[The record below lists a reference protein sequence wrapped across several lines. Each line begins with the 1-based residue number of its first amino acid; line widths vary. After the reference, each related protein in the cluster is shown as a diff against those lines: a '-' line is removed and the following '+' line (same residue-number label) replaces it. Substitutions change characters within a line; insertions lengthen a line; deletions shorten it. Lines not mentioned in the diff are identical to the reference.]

1 MARESLPHCR
11 STNSQ
16 RKQHLFSE
24 LLSIPDFFY
33 LISLLSFA
41 HSSTLLSL
49 FFNFQS
55 FVFNALRTLCAKH
68 PGVWGLPIPK
78 IQSTED
84 QNDTKPS
91 QFRFHSRA
99 MPASHF
105 HRSPV
110 PLSRGRTR

>member
-1 MARESLPHCR
+1 MVRESLPHCR

-24 LLSIPDFFY
+24 LLY
-33 LISLLSFA
+33 LLNFLYLVSLLSLA

-49 FFNFQS
+49 FCNFQS

-68 PGVWGLPIPK
+68 PGGMVSPLSLNPIH
-78 IQSTED
+78 ED

-99 MPASHF
+99 LPASHL
-105 HRSPV
+105 HRSPM
-110 PLSRGRTR
+110 PLRRGRAG